1 MKLLLDTHAIIWFT
15 EGSPLLS
22 PLARITIENP
32 TNTKFISIVSFWEL
46 MIKVNLGK
54 LEMRMNFIA
63 LNEYLLSRNIHI
75 LPLQLAHILCL
86 QGLPLHHKDP
96 FDRILIA
103 QGISENMTLISADSN
118 FVFYDVNVLW

>member
-1 MKLLLDTHAIIWFT
+1 MKLLLDTHTIIWFT

-22 PLARITIENP
+22 SLARTTIENP
-32 TNTKFISIVSFWEL
+32 ANTKFISIVSFWEL

-63 LNEYLLSRNIHI
+63 LNEYLLSRNIHV
-75 LPLQLAHILCL
+75 LPLQLAHILRL

-118 FVFYDVNVLW
+118 FGFYDVNVLW

>member
-1 MKLLLDTHAIIWFT
+1 MKLLLDTHTIIWFT

-22 PLARITIENP
+22 PLARTTIENP
-32 TNTKFISIVSFWEL
+32 INTKYISIVSFWEII
-46 MIKVNLGK
+46 IKVNLGK

-63 LNEYLLSRNIHI
+63 LNDYLLSRNIHV

-86 QGLPLHHKDP
+86 QGLPLHHKAP

-103 QGISENMTLISADSN
+103 QSISENMTLMSADTN
-118 FVFYDVNVLW
+118 FKFYDITVLW